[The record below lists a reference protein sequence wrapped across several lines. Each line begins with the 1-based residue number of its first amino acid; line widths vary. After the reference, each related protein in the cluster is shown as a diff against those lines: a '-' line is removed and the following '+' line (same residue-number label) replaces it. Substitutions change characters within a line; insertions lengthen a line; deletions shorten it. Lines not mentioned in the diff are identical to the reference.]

1 MPKAPSRKDEG
12 IGSTPLVEV
21 GELLRAA
28 RVEQGRTV
36 EEVAESLRI
45 KEEFVRA
52 MEEGAFENLPGLVF
66 MVGFAR
72 NYADLLDVPS
82 DPIARTVRQAC
93 ALFERDRRIDG
104 APVLPERSFP
114 AAVVIGASALV
125 LVGLYLGWQRYSGLP
140 PEVIE
145 QGVEIMY
152 PEDAGLPDGGAPE
165 SAPPQ
170 APPPAG
176 GTPAFRNV
184 FAQGRPSG
192 GAPASFAQDPAAPG
206 GVPESGPPAGPA
218 AEGAVEVAALDP
230 AIVIRADADCWIQVE
245 RPDGSVVE
253 SRILQAG
260 DAYPVP
266 PEPGLRLIAGNA
278 GGITL
283 TVAGEALPRLG
294 GSGETIRNV
303 LLEPEALRARFR

>member
-1 MPKAPSRKDEG
+1 MAKAPSRKDEG

-45 KEEFVRA
+45 KEEYVRA

-93 ALFERDRRIDG
+93 ALFERDGRIDG

-114 AAVVIGASALV
+114 AAAVIGASAVV

-152 PEDAGLPDGGAPE
+152 PENADLPADGPPE
-165 SAPPQ
+165 SAPPE
-170 APPPAG
+170 APPPG
-176 GTPAFRNV
+176 PPPAFRNV
-184 FAQGRPSG
+184 FAQGRPAG
-192 GAPASFAQDPAAPG
+192 DAPASFAQDPAAELPAAAGGPG
-206 GVPESGPPAGPA
+206 
-218 AEGAVEVAALDP
+218 AEGAVEVAALGP
-230 AIVIRADADCWIQVE
+230 SIVIRADADCWIQVE

-260 DAYPVP
+260 EAYPVP
-266 PEPGLRLIAGNA
+266 SEPGLRLVAGNA

-283 TVAGEALPRLG
+283 TVAGEALPPLG
-294 GSGETIRNV
+294 GSGETIRDV